1 MAVATRDCEV
11 GVPARESD
19 GSSVV
24 ISAGEPKT
32 GLSNSQMK
40 LRCKKKKKEK
50 FSGIMQ
56 EECMDLGS

>member
-40 LRCKKKKKEK
+40 LRCKKKKRKN
-50 FSGIMQ
+50 SQ
-56 EECMDLGS
+56 V